1 MLTQPVPSQWEQT
14 TKASVG
20 NEIKEEEPPQEN
32 FKEKPIGLVAEHCV
46 KYCKE
51 NGIENPVEILRIA
64 QKLIVTGRPLDVTD
78 PTVCLEGETS
88 YILINRDD
96 VLKTALEEIQFL
108 KEPRLTLEVGFY
120 DESAQ
125 DFGGPRQEFFRLCL
139 QEIKAKY
146 FDNGLKDHLVD
157 DYSTVGLIMALS
169 ILQNGVIPR
178 FLKEEDLQAL
188 FSSEEPSDC
197 CISKLRVGFE
207 SLGLYQ
213 IGNAIPN
220 FLHLFRPS
228 GSYALTRRKLLTLL
242 KPDFS
247 EVGSNARHFENEVY
261 ELFSKYTR
269 LAASGQRGSV
279 TLGHILQFVTGSDEE
294 PPLGFGIAPLIQFVE
309 KETVGTKCPFLP
321 TANTCANTLYLPRRS
336 RDSLLP
342 SEEQIFNLY
351 DLAFANAFFGNM

>member
-1 MLTQPVPSQWEQT
+1 MPCTLTFCYGGLIELLISDFISEITIFRYVAFFFFFTEMLTQPVPSQWEQ

-20 NEIKEEEPPQEN
+20 NEIKEEEPPEEN
-32 FKEKPIGLVAEHCV
+32 FKEKRIGLVAEHCV

-51 NGIENPVEILRIA
+51 TGIENPVEILRIA

-78 PTVCLEGETS
+78 PTVCLEGETG

-188 FSSEEPSDC
+188 FSSEEPSDG

-207 SLGLYQ
+207 DLGLYQ

-220 FLHLFRPS
+220 FLHLFKPS

-242 KPDFS
+242 NQISLKLVAMHVILKMKFMSYFPNTPGWQQVDKEVQLPLDISFS
-247 EVGSNARHFENEVY
+247 LSQAVMKSPHW
-261 ELFSKYTR
+261 
-269 LAASGQRGSV
+269 ASV
-279 TLGHILQFVTGSDEE
+279 
-294 PPLGFGIAPLIQFVE
+294 
-309 KETVGTKCPFLP
+309 
-321 TANTCANTLYLPRRS
+321 
-336 RDSLLP
+336 
-342 SEEQIFNLY
+342 
-351 DLAFANAFFGNM
+351 